1 MIFDSVE
8 NKRTTYCGL
17 IDDKFLDQPV
27 CIYGWVHRRRDHGG
41 VIFLDIRD
49 REGLVQC
56 VFDPSHDLAFKLAD
70 KVRNEFVLLIK
81 GKVRNR
87 SDESINPNLRSGKIE
102 IFAEEI
108 FILNASDNPPITIDD
123 EKLNENIKLK
133 YRYLDL
139 RRPRNQKNLLTRH
152 FILKKIRD
160 YFNKN
165 EFIDIETPI
174 LSKSTPE
181 GARDYLIPSR
191 VQKGHFFALPQSPQV
206 FKQLLMVSGFDR
218 YYQIAKCFRDEDLR
232 SDRQPE
238 FTQLD
243 VEMSFVSSKD
253 ILKLIENL
261 IIEIFKEFASHN
273 FQLPFHKIT
282 YDDAMS
288 RYGSDKP
295 DDRFGLELI
304 EVSDIFKNED
314 FNVFKSAS
322 EPGNRLAVIKVE
334 NANLSRKQIDEY
346 TKLVSNYGAKGLA
359 YIKFNN
365 CNDMDNGLSSPIIKF
380 LSKDCIKTLM
390 NSLKVSDGDILFFG
404 AGKNEI
410 VNASLGALRL
420 AIAKDLNLIN
430 KKWSALWVVDF
441 PMFEY
446 DQGDAR
452 WYSLHHP
459 FTSPKVEN
467 LEDFEKTDIAK
478 VKSDAYDLVING
490 QEIGGGSIRIH
501 DSKIQKK
508 VFKILGIS
516 DNEANEKFGFL
527 IDALSFGA
535 PPHGGIALGIDR
547 LISMLTN
554 SESIRDVIAFPK
566 TQRAQDLM
574 TESPS
579 KVSPEQIQELGLRYF
594 EE

>member
-56 VFDPSHDLAFKLAD
+56 VFDPSHDIAFKLAD

-87 SDESINPNLRSGKIE
+87 SEESINPNLRSGKIE

-139 RRPRNQKNLLTRH
+139 RRPRNQKNLLIRH
-152 FILKKIRD
+152 YILKKIRD

-243 VEMSFVSSKD
+243 VEMSFISSND

-261 IIEIFKEFASHN
+261 IFEIFKEFALHD

-282 YDDAMS
+282 YNDAMS
-288 RYGSDKP
+288 RFGSDKP

-322 EPGNRLAVIKVE
+322 EPENRLAVIKVE

-365 CNDMDNGLSSPIIKF
+365 CNDIDNGLSSPIIKF
-380 LSKDCIKTLM
+380 LSKDCLKTLM

-404 AGKNEI
+404 AGKKEI

-430 KKWSALWVVDF
+430 KKWSALWVIDF

-446 DQGDAR
+446 DQRDTR

-459 FTSPKVEN
+459 FTSPKVKT
-467 LEDFEKTDIAK
+467 LEDFENTNVAK
-478 VKSDAYDLVING
+478 VTSDAYDLVING

-501 DSKIQKK
+501 DSKIQQK

-527 IDALSFGA
+527 LDALSFGA

-547 LISMLTN
+547 LIY
-554 SESIRDVIAFPK
+554 AYK
-566 TQRAQDLM
+566 
-574 TESPS
+574 
-579 KVSPEQIQELGLRYF
+579 
-594 EE
+594 

>member
-1 MIFDSVE
+1 MIFDSVK

-56 VFDPSHDLAFKLAD
+56 VFDPSHDIAFKLAD

-108 FILNASDNPPITIDD
+108 IILNSSDNPPITIDD

-359 YIKFNN
+359 YIKFND

-380 LSKDCIKTLM
+380 LSKDCIKTLV

-527 IDALSFGA
+527 LDALSFGA

>member
-1 MIFDSVE
+1 MIFDSVK

-56 VFDPSHDLAFKLAD
+56 VFDPSHDIAFKLAD

-108 FILNASDNPPITIDD
+108 FILNPSDNPPITIDD

-165 EFIDIETPI
+165 DFIDIETPI

-346 TKLVSNYGAKGLA
+346 TKLVCNYGAKGLA

-446 DQGDAR
+446 DQADAR

-527 IDALSFGA
+527 LDALSFGA

>member
-56 VFDPSHDLAFKLAD
+56 VFDPSHDIAFKLAD

-87 SDESINPNLRSGKIE
+87 SEESINPNLRSGKIE

-139 RRPRNQKNLLTRH
+139 RRPRNQKNLLKRH
-152 FILKKIRD
+152 HILKKIRD

-191 VQKGHFFALPQSPQV
+191 VQKGYFFALPQSPQV

-261 IIEIFKEFASHN
+261 IFEIFKEFASHN
-273 FQLPFHKIT
+273 FQLPFPKIT

-295 DDRFGLELI
+295 DNRFGLELI

-334 NANLSRKQIDEY
+334 NAILSRKQIDEY
-346 TKLVSNYGAKGLA
+346 TKLVANYGAKGLA
-359 YIKFNN
+359 YIKINN
-365 CNDMDNGLSSPIIKF
+365 CNDLDDGLSSPIIKF
-380 LSKDCIKTLM
+380 LSKDCLKTLLS
-390 NSLKVSDGDILFFG
+390 SLKVSDGDILFFG
-404 AGKNEI
+404 AGKSEI
-410 VNASLGALRL
+410 VNSSLGALRL

-430 KKWSALWVVDF
+430 KKWSALWVIDF

-446 DQGDAR
+446 DQGDSR

-467 LEDFEKTDIAK
+467 FEDFDNTDIAK
-478 VKSDAYDLVING
+478 LTSDAYDLVING

-501 DSKIQKK
+501 DSKIQQK

-516 DNEANEKFGFL
+516 DNEATEKFGFL
-527 IDALSFGA
+527 LDALSFGA

-566 TQRAQDLM
+566 TQRVQDLM

-579 KVSPEQIQELGLRYF
+579 EVSKEQIQELGLRYF

>member
-17 IDDKFLDQPV
+17 IDDKFLNQPV

-56 VFDPSHDLAFKLAD
+56 VFDPSHDVAFKLAD

-87 SDESINPNLRSGKIE
+87 SDESINRNIRSGKIE

-152 FILKKIRD
+152 YILKKIRD

-243 VEMSFVSSKD
+243 VEMSFVSSKE

-261 IIEIFKEFASHN
+261 IFEIFKEFASHN
-273 FQLPFHKIT
+273 FKLPFHKIT
-282 YDDAMS
+282 YEDAMS

-322 EPGNRLAVIKVE
+322 EIGNRLAVIKVE

-346 TKLVSNYGAKGLA
+346 TKLVANYGAKGLA

-380 LSKDCIKTLM
+380 LSKDCIKALM

-404 AGKNEI
+404 AGKKEI
-410 VNASLGALRL
+410 VNSSLGALRL
-420 AIAKDLNLIN
+420 AIAKDLNLFN
-430 KKWSALWVVDF
+430 KTWSALWVIDF

-467 LEDFEKTDIAK
+467 LEDFENTDIAK
-478 VKSDAYDLVING
+478 ITSDAYDLVING

-501 DSKIQKK
+501 DSKIQQK

-516 DNEANEKFGFL
+516 DNEATEKFGFL
-527 IDALSFGA
+527 LDALSFGA

-579 KVSPEQIQELGLRYF
+579 EVSPEQIQELGLKYF
-594 EE
+594 EQ

>member
-56 VFDPSHDLAFKLAD
+56 VFDPSHDIAFKLAD

-87 SDESINPNLRSGKIE
+87 SEESINPNLRSGKIE

-108 FILNASDNPPITIDD
+108 LILNASDNPPITIDD

-139 RRPRNQKNLLTRH
+139 RRPRNQKNLLIRH
-152 FILKKIRD
+152 YILKKIRD

-243 VEMSFVSSKD
+243 VEMSFISSND

-261 IIEIFKEFASHN
+261 IFEIFKEFALHD

-282 YDDAMS
+282 YNDAMS
-288 RYGSDKP
+288 RFGSDKP

-322 EPGNRLAVIKVE
+322 EPENRLAVIKVE

-365 CNDMDNGLSSPIIKF
+365 CNDIDNGLSSPIIKF
-380 LSKDCIKTLM
+380 LSKDCLKTLM

-404 AGKNEI
+404 AGKKEI

-430 KKWSALWVVDF
+430 KKWSALWVIDF

-446 DQGDAR
+446 DQRDTR

-459 FTSPKVEN
+459 FTSPKVKT
-467 LEDFEKTDIAK
+467 LEDFENTNVAK
-478 VKSDAYDLVING
+478 VTSDAYDLVING

-501 DSKIQKK
+501 DSKIQQK

-527 IDALSFGA
+527 LDALSFGA

-579 KVSPEQIQELGLRYF
+579 EVSPEQIQELGLRYF